1 MAQEIEKKEIN
12 IKALNSKNEIII
24 NKAVDTTKKDTLIK
38 SPSALEGIVDYKAKQ
53 YVKMNNKKKLVT
65 LYDEAEVKYQDID
78 LKSGK
83 IVIDFNKSEVFAGTI
98 PDSVGK
104 PQQYPYFKQGENVV
118 EPDSMKFNFKSKKAL
133 SWNSLTKQ
141 GEFIVLGEKA
151 KRENDSVYFMQNAKF
166 TTSENYEDPE
176 FIFQGG
182 KIKLVPKKKVVTG
195 PIIMKIY
202 DVPIPI
208 GLPFSFFPMTDSSQS
223 GIIMPAPVE
232 TERQGFSLQNG
243 GIYLALSDRYDLTLT
258 GDYYTNGSYAF
269 RGQSDYAFRY
279 KFRGSLNF
287 RFENLINGE
296 KGFPDYT
303 KSKIYNVQWSHS
315 QDPKNNPNSRLSAS
329 VNLGSSTF
337 FQQSLNQI
345 NVGAALN
352 NNLSSSVS
360 YSKTFQS
367 VPQVNMTVTAT
378 HNQNSQ
384 TKQINMTL
392 PTIQLNV
399 DRVFPFAP
407 KDGAKKGLI
416 KNINLQYSVKG
427 ENRFQ
432 TTDDLFFTSQMFRE
446 AKTGFQ
452 HTIPLST
459 NFKLFKYFSASASAN
474 YNETW
479 VFKTNE
485 KSFNPDLAR
494 VQTTEINGFDA
505 YRTYNFSTSLG
516 TTIYGTFNFGEDK
529 NFQSLRHVMRPN
541 ISFNYA
547 PSFENYYDEY
557 VVDPVSEPIKTAR
570 YSRFEG
576 TLYGAPSLGFSKNV
590 GFNLSNTFEAKVK
603 DKEKPDGDPKKV
615 MLLNQLNF
623 STGFNLAVDS
633 LQMNPITMSGGTTI
647 LDNKM
652 NINFSTTMDPYALN
666 QRNERIA
673 KFNINNG
680 GSLLRLTA
688 ANLNLSYSI
697 TNRDKKDKDKVNA
710 NNRQGIQN
718 GGREDDLFGRS
729 TDLSD
734 RRNTQFDEDQEN
746 ENKIDEFYNAKLP
759 FDINF
764 AYTVTYGNAR
774 RENSIVG
781 HSLMVS
787 ANMDLTPKWRIGGS
801 SGYDFVNNGVTFT
814 QLRFERDL
822 LSWRMDFN
830 WSPFGTNKFWGFFIG
845 IKSGALSDIKWEKR
859 TVPDRRLR

>member
-1 MAQEIEKKEIN
+1 
-12 IKALNSKNEIII
+12 
-24 NKAVDTTKKDTLIK
+24 
-38 SPSALEGIVDYKAKQ
+38 
-53 YVKMNNKKKLVT
+53 
-65 LYDEAEVKYQDID
+65 
-78 LKSGK
+78 
-83 IVIDFNKSEVFAGTI
+83 
-98 PDSVGK
+98 
-104 PQQYPYFKQGENVV
+104 
-118 EPDSMKFNFKSKKAL
+118 
-133 SWNSLTKQ
+133 
-141 GEFIVLGEKA
+141 
-151 KRENDSVYFMQNAKF
+151 
-166 TTSENYEDPE
+166 
-176 FIFQGG
+176 
-182 KIKLVPKKKVVTG
+182 
-195 PIIMKIY
+195 
-202 DVPIPI
+202 
-208 GLPFSFFPMTDSSQS
+208 
-223 GIIMPAPVE
+223 
-232 TERQGFSLQNG
+232 
-243 GIYLALSDRYDLTLT
+243 
-258 GDYYTNGSYAF
+258 
-269 RGQSDYAFRY
+269 
-279 KFRGSLNF
+279 
-287 RFENLINGE
+287 
-296 KGFPDYT
+296 
-303 KSKIYNVQWSHS
+303 
-315 QDPKNNPNSRLSAS
+315 
-329 VNLGSSTF
+329 
-337 FQQSLNQI
+337 
-345 NVGAALN
+345 
-352 NNLSSSVS
+352 
-360 YSKTFQS
+360 
-367 VPQVNMTVTAT
+367 
-378 HNQNSQ
+378 
-384 TKQINMTL
+384 
-392 PTIQLNV
+392 
-399 DRVFPFAP
+399 
-407 KDGAKKGLI
+407 
-416 KNINLQYSVKG
+416 
-427 ENRFQ
+427 
-432 TTDDLFFTSQMFRE
+432 
-446 AKTGFQ
+446 
-452 HTIPLST
+452 
-459 NFKLFKYFSASASAN
+459 
-474 YNETW
+474 
-479 VFKTNE
+479 
-485 KSFNPDLAR
+485 
-494 VQTTEINGFDA
+494 
-505 YRTYNFSTSLG
+505 
-516 TTIYGTFNFGEDK
+516 
-529 NFQSLRHVMRPN
+529 
-541 ISFNYA
+541 
-547 PSFENYYDEY
+547 
-557 VVDPVSEPIKTAR
+557 
-570 YSRFEG
+570 
-576 TLYGAPSLGFSKNV
+576 V

-830 WSPFGTNKFWGFFIG
+830 WSPFGQNKFWGFFIG